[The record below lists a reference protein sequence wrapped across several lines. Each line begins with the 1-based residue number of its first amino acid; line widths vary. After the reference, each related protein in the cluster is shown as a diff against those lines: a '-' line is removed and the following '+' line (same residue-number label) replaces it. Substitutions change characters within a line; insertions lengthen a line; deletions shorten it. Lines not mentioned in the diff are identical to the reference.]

1 MFRFRPFCNDELAMV
16 ELLLLVQK
24 ILEVVKVMVMLEKVE
39 TMETR
44 RLEQAWLKM
53 MMKS

>member
-1 MFRFRPFCNDELAMV
+1 MFRFRPFCNDELVMV
-16 ELLLLVQK
+16 ELSLLVQK
-24 ILEVVKVMVMLEKVE
+24 ILEVVKVMLEKVK

-53 MMKS
+53 MMWS